1 MKSYSVVAAALAV
14 AALIHGT
21 AAFALGSDQ
30 TPGQKIQIDPKTL
43 PKPGASP
50 SRGNPPHRIPL
61 PADAT
66 LKVPTG
72 FVVNVFADHIG
83 DARNV
88 RVAANGDV
96 FVVASS
102 ENKIFF
108 MHDEDGKAVGGLWGR
123 LAYDWLFIELLAV
136 PEQYRGQDHGTALM
150 NEAERI
156 ARASGCTGIWLDTYE
171 FQARGFYEKLGFEVF
186 GTLEDHPAGQRR
198 FFLRK
203 HL

>member
-1 MKSYSVVAAALAV
+1 MPLRLSIPDTPSEADREAVLAPLRAYNISRAGDPRIRPVAIL
-14 AALIHGT
+14 L
-21 AAFALGSDQ
+21 
-30 TPGQKIQIDPKTL
+30 
-43 PKPGASP
+43 
-50 SRGNPPHRIPL
+50 N
-61 PADAT
+61 
-66 LKVPTG
+66 
-72 FVVNVFADHIG
+72 
-83 DARNV
+83 
-88 RVAANGDV
+88 
-96 FVVASS
+96 
-102 ENKIFF
+102 
-108 MHDEDGKAVGGLWGR
+108 DEDGKAVGGLWGR

-186 GTLEDHPAGQRR
+186 GALEDHPAGQRR

>member
-1 MKSYSVVAAALAV
+1 MPLRLSIPDTPSEADREAVLAPLRAYNISRAGDPRIRPVAIL
-14 AALIHGT
+14 L
-21 AAFALGSDQ
+21 
-30 TPGQKIQIDPKTL
+30 
-43 PKPGASP
+43 
-50 SRGNPPHRIPL
+50 N
-61 PADAT
+61 
-66 LKVPTG
+66 
-72 FVVNVFADHIG
+72 
-83 DARNV
+83 
-88 RVAANGDV
+88 
-96 FVVASS
+96 
-102 ENKIFF
+102 
-108 MHDEDGKAVGGLWGR
+108 DEDGKAVGGLWGR

-186 GTLEDHPAGQRR
+186 GTLDDHPAGQRR

>member
-1 MKSYSVVAAALAV
+1 MPLRLSIPDTPSEADREAVLAPLRAYNISRAGDPRIRPVAIL
-14 AALIHGT
+14 L
-21 AAFALGSDQ
+21 
-30 TPGQKIQIDPKTL
+30 
-43 PKPGASP
+43 
-50 SRGNPPHRIPL
+50 N
-61 PADAT
+61 
-66 LKVPTG
+66 
-72 FVVNVFADHIG
+72 
-83 DARNV
+83 
-88 RVAANGDV
+88 
-96 FVVASS
+96 
-102 ENKIFF
+102 
-108 MHDEDGKAVGGLWGR
+108 DEDGKAVGGLWGR